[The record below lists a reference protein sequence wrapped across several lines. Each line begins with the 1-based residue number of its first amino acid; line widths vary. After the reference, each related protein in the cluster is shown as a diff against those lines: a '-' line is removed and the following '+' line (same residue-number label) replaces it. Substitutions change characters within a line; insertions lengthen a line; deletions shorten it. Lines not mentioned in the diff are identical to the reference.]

1 MKLIPFIRN
10 NESVVYS
17 NLIVFLKIRFNSK
30 YQQTINV
37 VYISMFI
44 LIPAKKDLEVTIT
57 SKY

>member
-10 NESVVYS
+10 NDSVVYS

-44 LIPAKKDLEVTIT
+44 LIPAKKDLEVTI
-57 SKY
+57 